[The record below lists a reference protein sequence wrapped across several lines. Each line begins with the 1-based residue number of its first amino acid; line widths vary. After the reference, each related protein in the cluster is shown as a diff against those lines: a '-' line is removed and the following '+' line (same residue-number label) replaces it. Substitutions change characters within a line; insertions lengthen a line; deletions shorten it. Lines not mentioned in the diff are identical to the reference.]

1 MKVAVSAAD
10 SFVAPYIME
19 MLGDSAVPIPD
30 DKLEDPHAL
39 DALLTPC
46 NALIHINSRPVDTSV
61 ARDDRESLVIMREK
75 ARPILDAVDRHGSL
89 HMIILGTLRVH
100 PQWEPG
106 DDYYGFD
113 STLAPRD
120 VAAEGQLWIEENA
133 LERAESERPVSVIR
147 ASNVQG
153 VPISGPPGNG
163 ILHRWSFECQM
174 GWINVPGDG
183 SQVKDMVHVEDLVR
197 VVDSVLR
204 DPPPTRESFAVGSGK
219 AISMSD
225 LAEVYRE
232 RTGCEIELNQNDREE
247 VWGVVDA
254 WFLQDRCGFRPS
266 ISLDEMIE
274 EAFEA
279 AG

>member
-106 DDYYGFD
+106 EEYYGFD

-225 LAEVYRE
+225 LAEVYRD

>member
-1 MKVAVSAAD
+1 
-10 SFVAPYIME
+10 
-19 MLGDSAVPIPD
+19 
-30 DKLEDPHAL
+30 
-39 DALLTPC
+39 
-46 NALIHINSRPVDTSV
+46 
-61 ARDDRESLVIMREK
+61 
-75 ARPILDAVDRHGSL
+75 
-89 HMIILGTLRVH
+89 
-100 PQWEPG
+100 
-106 DDYYGFD
+106 
-113 STLAPRD
+113 
-120 VAAEGQLWIEENA
+120 
-133 LERAESERPVSVIR
+133 
-147 ASNVQG
+147 
-153 VPISGPPGNG
+153 
-163 ILHRWSFECQM
+163 
-174 GWINVPGDG
+174 
-183 SQVKDMVHVEDLVR
+183 MVHVEDLVR

>member
-30 DKLEDPHAL
+30 DKLEDPSAL

-106 DDYYGFD
+106 EEYYGFD

-225 LAEVYRE
+225 LAEVYRD

-279 AG
+279 AS